1 MLIWLLACGDEPES
15 AAADDGFAKAT
26 DVRLVQPEAGA
37 VVAPTFT
44 VVYEAGADLRRV
56 HLELD
61 GTALTDPVEATE
73 LGRLDVTAPS
83 GRHTLSLIGS
93 DRTGTELSRDER
105 EIRVISD
112 EESEWVAI
120 TTPSDGA
127 HPVNPV
133 TFVVDGSAGVV
144 EVELFADDWSL
155 GTTTSGSPLSY
166 TFSGVGFSREIEAIG
181 RDSAGED
188 VALDAITIT
197 VEAGTDGGPADFN
210 EVVLDL
216 VDSYP
221 QDGSFEYYWP
231 QSGSWSGG
239 TRDVW
244 YQDELVGS
252 GGGYSACYCSG
263 ITWEVY
269 LRAWQEWAAQ
279 NGEDADDL
287 NGVSADDIW
296 DMRRDWYVRD
306 LYGPGPSVAMENYGV
321 GTEVTSFDDWE
332 PGDFVQFWRTS
343 GSGHTAV
350 FMGWVTD
357 DDGNRLG
364 MDYVSCQGSTDGY
377 SINDEYFGSHSGA
390 LDPANMYAGRGW
402 LPELWY

>member
-1 MLIWLLACGDEPES
+1 MLFWLLACGDAPTE
-15 AAADDGFAKAT
+15 ATTQDGFGKAT

-37 VVAPTFT
+37 VVGSPLT
-44 VVYEAGADLRRV
+44 VEYAAGADLRLVQV
-56 HLELD
+56 HLDDQPISDRVDASEV
-61 GTALTDPVEATE
+61 GRIQVEAE
-73 LGRLDVTAPS
+73 S
-83 GRHTLSLIGS
+83 GRHTLAIVGF
-93 DRTGTELSRDER
+93 DRKGVELSRDER
-105 EIRVISD
+105 DIRVVSD
-112 EESEWVAI
+112 DDEAWVAI
-120 TTPSDGA
+120 TTPSDGSN
-127 HPVNPV
+127 PVNPV
-133 TFVVDGSAGVV
+133 TFVVDGSEGVV
-144 EVELFADDWSL
+144 EIELFADDWSL
-155 GTTTSGSPLSY
+155 GTTGPGEVLSY
-166 TFSGVGFSREIEAIG
+166 TFSGTGFAREIEAVG
-181 RDSAGED
+181 RDADGAELGTD
-188 VALDAITIT
+188 GITIT

-221 QDGSFEYYWP
+221 QDGTFEYYWP

-239 TRDVW
+239 TRDVT
-244 YQDELVGS
+244 YQGELVGS

-279 NGEDADDL
+279 NGVDADDL
-287 NGVSADDIW
+287 NGVSADAIW

-306 LYGPGPSVAMENYGV
+306 LYGPGPSIAMENYGL
-321 GTEVTSFDDWE
+321 GTEVTSFDDWQ

-343 GSGHTAV
+343 GTGHTAV

-357 DDGNRLG
+357 DAGNRLG

-377 SINDEYFGSHSGA
+377 AINDEYFGSHSGA

>member
-1 MLIWLLACGDEPES
+1 MLIWLLACGDEP
-15 AAADDGFAKAT
+15 AKTQQADGFAKAT
-26 DVRLVQPEAGA
+26 DVRLVEPEAGA
-37 VVAPTFT
+37 VVGSPFT
-44 VVYEAGADLRRV
+44 VIYEAGADLKLV
-56 HLELD
+56 QVEVD
-61 GTALTDPVEATE
+61 GTPLSERVDATE
-73 LGRLDVTAPS
+73 LGRLDVEAED
-83 GRHTLSLIGS
+83 GRHTLSIVGY
-93 DRTGTELSRDER
+93 DRQGTELSRDTR
-105 EIRVISD
+105 DIRVVTD
-112 EESEWVAI
+112 EDAAWVAI

-133 TFVVDGSAGVV
+133 NFVVDGSAGVV
-144 EVELFADDWSL
+144 EIELFADDWSL
-155 GTTTSGSPLSY
+155 GTTTSGEVLTY
-166 TFSGVGFSREIEAIG
+166 TFSGVGFEREIEAIG
-181 RDSAGED
+181 RDATGED
-188 VALDAITIT
+188 VANDVIHIT
-197 VEAGTDGGPADFN
+197 VEGGTDAGPADFN

-221 QDGSFEYYWP
+221 QDGTFEYYWP

-287 NGVSADDIW
+287 NGVTADEIW

-306 LYGPGPSVAMENYGV
+306 LYGPGPSIAMETYGV
-321 GTEVTSFDDWE
+321 GVEVESFDDWE
-332 PGDFVQFWRTS
+332 PGDFVQLWRTS
-343 GSGHTAV
+343 GTGHTAI
-350 FMGWVTD
+350 FMGWIED
-357 DDGNRLG
+357 DSGNRLG

-377 SINDEYFGSHSGA
+377 GINDEYFGSHSGA
-390 LDPANMYAGRGW
+390 LDPAYMYAGRGW